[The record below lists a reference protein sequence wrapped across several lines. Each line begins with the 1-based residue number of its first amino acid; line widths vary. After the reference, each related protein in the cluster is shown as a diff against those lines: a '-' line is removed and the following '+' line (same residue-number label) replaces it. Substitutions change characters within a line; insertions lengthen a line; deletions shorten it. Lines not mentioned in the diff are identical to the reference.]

1 MVLAPDTTR
10 RPTMQEV
17 ASTVHKYLGEG
28 WEAEFG
34 ASSGGPSSAEESG
47 ASLASAGEFPN
58 GEFCEISKWEDP
70 TVSPPALKTVEI
82 MRSRA
87 DKGWRKEAK
96 DRRRAEMGK
105 KSDTYINVLSKRS
118 EWKDE
123 SDFAHSSAWTDGEPD
138 EEYIIS
144 LEDFTG
150 IHREPDVPHQT
161 ERNEQREDGNGPNNP
176 IYSNTSLV
184 SLSSLHS
191 ESTHSNAAKAA
202 HPSSKNHALQPSR
215 SAEGGRLSPKPHRA
229 PPKRPNMYKL
239 H

>member
-1 MVLAPDTTR
+1 
-10 RPTMQEV
+10 MQEV

-34 ASSGGPSSAEESG
+34 ASSSGPSSGGESG

-58 GEFCEISKWEDP
+58 GEFCEMSKWEDP

-82 MRSRA
+82 VRSRA
-87 DKGWRKEAK
+87 DKGWGKEAK
-96 DRRRAEMGK
+96 DRKRGEIGK
-105 KSDTYINVLSKRS
+105 KGGTYINVLSKRS
-118 EWKDE
+118 ESEDE
-123 SDFAHSSAWTDGEPD
+123 YDLARSSAWTDGEPD

-144 LEDFTG
+144 LEDFIG
-150 IHREPDVPHQT
+150 IHRESDVTHQM
-161 ERNEQREDGNGPNNP
+161 EVNKQREDGNGPNNP
-176 IYSNTSLV
+176 IYSNTSLI
-184 SLSSLHS
+184 SLNSLHS

-202 HPSSKNHALQPSR
+202 HSSSKNHALQPSR
-215 SAEGGRLSPKPHRA
+215 SAEEGNLSPKPHRA